1 MIKPSRQENTG
12 SGSHIYRWTWNGRLT
27 TLQIPVCQSATFSR
41 SRQGFAGS
49 VTEYC
54 NLEGRYIKLL

>member
-27 TLQIPVCQSATFSR
+27 TLQIPVC
-41 SRQGFAGS
+41 
-49 VTEYC
+49 
-54 NLEGRYIKLL
+54 